1 MNADLPVLEILL
13 RVLAAF
19 VAGLIIGLEREMKGR
34 AAGLRTTSLACVAA
48 ALAMMLSELLF
59 AESAPAGSAW
69 RPDPA
74 RLAAG
79 VLTGIGFLGAGT
91 IIRHENMIRGVTTA
105 ATLWFVTMLGLAFG
119 AGQFLLGGLG
129 LLLALVTLFVLPQ
142 FEKHLPADRFATLE
156 VTLEE
161 DALPEAQLKQAVE
174 ARGAKVKTVEFDY
187 NLTQRQ
193 KTITC
198 GLRLHKVT
206 RFEVSEQLLADLR
219 QRPGVLRVKWS

>member
-1 MNADLPVLEILL
+1 MNTSLPFSEIVL

-19 VAGLIIGLEREMKGR
+19 VAGLIIGLEREIKGR
-34 AAGLRTTSLACVAA
+34 AAGLRTTSLACAAA
-48 ALAMMLSELLF
+48 ALAMILSELLF
-59 AESAPAGSAW
+59 VESATAGAAW

-79 VLTGIGFLGAGT
+79 ILTGIGFLGAGT

-105 ATLWFVTMLGLAFG
+105 ASLWFVTVLGLAFG
-119 AGQFLLGGLG
+119 NGEFRLGGIG
-129 LLLALVTLFVLPQ
+129 LLIALLTLFVLPPL
-142 FEKHLPADRFATLE
+142 EKHLPADRYATLA
-156 VTLEE
+156 VTLEQ

-174 ARGAKVKTVEFDY
+174 ALGAKVKTVEFDY
-187 NLTQRQ
+187 DLTRRQ
-193 KTITC
+193 KTIIC
-198 GLRLHKVT
+198 DLKLRKVT